1 MLEHIASAAA
11 YGMVLADLA
20 NPKAC
25 LPPGFSSP
33 VSTALGWVKALGLVV
48 AIVALIR
55 IGVHVL
61 RQQGDG
67 VPDRDDTFDKL
78 INWVVGIFIVAGPG
92 VHERARTVHRG
103 KLLSGWRAGARAAS
117 SRCFSRW
124 RPSCHS
130 RPAEDRTS
138 TR

>member
-1 MLEHIASAAA
+1 MNTSHPPPHTAWSSPTSRTRRHAF
-11 YGMVLADLA
+11 
-20 NPKAC
+20 
-25 LPPGFSSP
+25 PPGFSSP

-78 INWVVGIFIVAGPG
+78 INWVVGIFIVAGALAFMSALG
-92 VHERARTVHRG
+92 
-103 KLLSGWRAGARAAS
+103 LSIAE
-117 SRCFSRW
+117 
-124 RPSCHS
+124 SC
-130 RPAEDRTS
+130 
-138 TR
+138 

>member
-61 RQQGDG
+61 RQQADTRDRPGHDRRADG
-67 VPDRDDTFDKL
+67 NIR
-78 INWVVGIFIVAGPG
+78 
-92 VHERARTVHRG
+92 
-103 KLLSGWRAGARAAS
+103 
-117 SRCFSRW
+117 
-124 RPSCHS
+124 
-130 RPAEDRTS
+130 
-138 TR
+138 

>member
-1 MLEHIASAAA
+1 MMIEQLASAAAAVKTTA
-11 YGMVLADLA
+11 YGMVLADLQ

-25 LPPGFSSP
+25 LPPGFSAP
-33 VSTALGWVKALGLVV
+33 VTTALGWVKALGLVV

-78 INWVVGIFIVAGPG
+78 INWVVGIFIVAGALAFMSALG
-92 VHERARTVHRG
+92 
-103 KLLSGWRAGARAAS
+103 LSIAE
-117 SRCFSRW
+117 
-124 RPSCHS
+124 SC
-130 RPAEDRTS
+130 
-138 TR
+138 

>member
-11 YGMVLADLA
+11 TGMVLADLA

-78 INWVVGIFIVAGPG
+78 VNWVIGIFLG
-92 VHERARTVHRG
+92 
-103 KLLSGWRAGARAAS
+103 AGAVAILAALGLS
-117 SRCFSRW
+117 VTA
-124 RPSCHS
+124 SC
-130 RPAEDRTS
+130 
-138 TR
+138 

>member
-11 YGMVLADLA
+11 TGMVLADLA

-78 INWVVGIFIVAGPG
+78 INWVVGIFSVAGALAFMSALG
-92 VHERARTVHRG
+92 
-103 KLLSGWRAGARAAS
+103 LSIAE
-117 SRCFSRW
+117 
-124 RPSCHS
+124 SC
-130 RPAEDRTS
+130 
-138 TR
+138 

>member
-11 YGMVLADLA
+11 AAKTTAYGMVLADLS

-78 INWVVGIFIVAGPG
+78 INWVVGIFIVAG
-92 VHERARTVHRG
+92 
-103 KLLSGWRAGARAAS
+103 ARAAS
-117 SRCFSRW
+117 PRCFSRW